1 MEIIKID
8 YNSPDADAVKKAA
21 KVLESGGIVIAPTQT
36 VYAIFGNA
44 LNEKTIDKVLRL
56 KKRNPVKGFGLTL
69 FPIDRIFEYVAS
81 DPLIF
86 DIIRIFPE
94 QPMSFALPRKKT
106 LPEFLN
112 PGFDSIAFHFF
123 FSRLDEEIFGH
134 INAPLI
140 GTSANISGECDVNSA
155 EKVIKYFEPAF
166 GTSLEPELILDGGTL
181 QKSCPSA
188 VIKIMGKNITVE
200 RGGNIS
206 KEEMQKKLDDM
217 ISGL

>member
-1 MEIIKID
+1 MEIIKVD
-8 YNSPDADAVKKAA
+8 YNYPDSAVVQKAA
-21 KVLESGGIVIAPTQT
+21 KILESGGIVIAPTET

-44 LNEKTIDKVLRL
+44 LNKETIDKVLRL

-69 FPIDRIFEYVAS
+69 FPIDRIFEYVVS

-86 DIIRIFPE
+86 EIIEMFPD
-94 QPMSFALPRKKT
+94 QPMSFALSRKKT

-134 INAPLI
+134 IDIPLI

-155 EKVIKYFEPAF
+155 QKVVKYFEPTF
-166 GTSLEPELILDGGTL
+166 GTPLEPDLILDGGEL
-181 QKSCPSA
+181 GVSCPSA
-188 VIKIMGKNITVE
+188 VVKLMGKDITVV
-200 RGGNIS
+200 RGGNIPR
-206 KEEMQKKLDDM
+206 EEMQKKLDAM
-217 ISGL
+217 INRL